1 MPNGQR
7 LALLQRPSV
16 IRPRRIHDD
25 GNVAPHGTVGG
36 PQGLHRQPRGL
47 VLDAKHKNI
56 IVSDKFLNGVA
67 TYHFPEL
74 FEPDTRQT
82 ARAER

>member
-1 MPNGQR
+1 
-7 LALLQRPSV
+7 
-16 IRPRRIHDD
+16 
-25 GNVAPHGTVGG
+25 
-36 PQGLHRQPRGL
+36 
-47 VLDAKHKNI
+47 VLDPKNKNL

-82 ARAER
+82 ARAAR